1 MKSRNLYFLLLWL
14 PVVPSLPSCLA
25 VGVGATVATIDIVHG
40 RRTAGAYVD
49 DGAVE
54 LKVREFFVRE
64 PELRKNA
71 HLSVTSMN
79 GIVLLT
85 GEAPTVELRDQVGA
99 KAKSVQGVRQVVN
112 EIRVAGKT
120 AWFSRANDTW
130 LTSKVKTHLFTE
142 TKLDATR
149 VKVVSEYGNV
159 YLLGLVSR
167 AEAARATE
175 VVRGVRG
182 VVRVVKV
189 FEYID

>member
-1 MKSRNLYFLLLWL
+1 MKSRNLFFFILLLPL
-14 PVVPSLPSCLA
+14 ASSLPSCIA
-25 VGVGATVATIDIVHG
+25 IGVGATVATVDIVHG

-49 DGAVE
+49 DGAIE

-79 GIVLLT
+79 GIVLLS
-85 GEAPTVELRDQVGA
+85 GEAPTVELRNKVEA
-99 KAKSVQGVRQVVN
+99 EAKSVQGVRQVVN
-112 EIRVAGKT
+112 EIRIAGKT
-120 AWFSRANDTW
+120 ALFSRANDTW
-130 LTSKVKTHLFTE
+130 LTSKVKTRLFTD

-159 YLLGLVSR
+159 YLMGLVSR
-167 AEAARATE
+167 AEAARATD
-175 VVRGVRG
+175 VVRNVGG

-189 FEYID
+189 FEYTD

>member
-1 MKSRNLYFLLLWL
+1 MKSRDLFFLILLLPL
-14 PVVPSLPSCLA
+14 ALSLPSCVA
-25 VGVGATVATIDIVHG
+25 IGVGATVATVDIVHS
-40 RRTAGAYVD
+40 RRTAGVYID
-49 DGAVE
+49 DGAIE

-79 GIVLLT
+79 GIVLLS
-85 GEAPTVELRDQVGA
+85 GEAPTVELRNKVEA
-99 KAKSVQGVRQVVN
+99 HAKSVGSVRQTVN

-120 AWFSRANDTW
+120 ALFSRANDTW
-130 LTSKVKTHLFTE
+130 LTSKVKTRLFTE

-159 YLLGLVSR
+159 YLMGLVSR
-167 AEAARATE
+167 AEAARATD
-175 VVRGVRG
+175 VVRGVGG

-189 FEYID
+189 FEYTD